1 MLNHTPNH
9 NHNHN
14 QSIPNHHPH
23 ASQVHFNSQTS
34 PPNLHTSSDPGWK
47 SLIEQRL
54 STFDNKIDSL
64 VELLKI
70 NQQVM
75 MNNQLQFMQQQQ
87 QQQQHYAHESVYS
100 TVNGHSIS
108 YPYSRSYSPESR
120 PDSHESI
127 SEYVKPKRPGES
139 EPPSKTKKRKSNND
153 ASPYLFDFVMVS

>member
-70 NQQVM
+70 NQQEIGR
-75 MNNQLQFMQQQQ
+75 
-87 QQQQHYAHESVYS
+87 AHV
-100 TVNGHSIS
+100 
-108 YPYSRSYSPESR
+108 
-120 PDSHESI
+120 
-127 SEYVKPKRPGES
+127 
-139 EPPSKTKKRKSNND
+139 
-153 ASPYLFDFVMVS
+153 